1 MNEMNQLLL
10 PPCRRGHS
18 SAVGVT
24 ERVRRSLGDLS
35 KSERKVARTLL
46 SGPPTI
52 GLESVSQLA
61 ARAGRERADREPVRV
76 PSGLRQLRGVPAGAP
91 RRPVRSACCR
101 RWRCIAATSPIR
113 SPPLSRAGAAL
124 AEAVTGTLA
133 QLSPPDFERAVTLLA
148 DERHRVVVSGGWT
161 SHLLAA
167 MLTSLVRPF
176 RSGVLHVPSLAAER
190 AASLAD
196 LARGDTVVL
205 FDFRRYE
212 LDTFEFA
219 RLARERGGRLV
230 LLTDPWLSP
239 IADLADAVLP
249 AQVDGPSPFESLDAH
264 RGARGDPRDRRRT
277 PTRVTPATARLGRYG
292 SIADQW
298 VRPFAGAWSRPRRH
312 AHHQRRRGDDAGTG
326 SGGPRR
332 AGRDRTGGRQAD
344 AAPTG
349 LPARRRL

>member
-1 MNEMNQLLL
+1 M
-10 PPCRRGHS
+10 S
-18 SAVGVT
+18 SASVGVT

-52 GLESVSQLA
+52 GLESVSQFA
-61 ARAGRERADREPVRV
+61 ARAGVSGPTVSRFVSRLGFDNYAAFQQALLEDLSARV
-76 PSGLRQLRGVPAGAP
+76 LSPIDVY
-91 RRPVRSACCR
+91 RSHVAASDHPPLEL
-101 RWRCIAATSPIR
+101 AAT
-113 SPPLSRAGAAL
+113 AL
-124 AEAVTGTLA
+124 AEAVTDTLA
-133 QLSPPDFERAVTLLA
+133 QLSPPDFERAVSLVA
-148 DERHRVVVSGGWT
+148 DERHRVLVTGGWT

-196 LARGDTVVL
+196 LARDDVVVL

-249 AQVDGPSPFESLDAH
+249 AQVDGPSPFESLAPTVALVETLVTEV
-264 RGARGDPRDRRRT
+264 ARRLGVAGTD
-277 PTRVTPATARLGRYG
+277 RLGRYG

-298 VRPFAGAWSRPRRH
+298 VRPFAGALEPSV
-312 AHHQRRRGDDAGTG
+312 AGTHIINEG
-326 SGGPRR
+326 E
-332 AGRDRTGGRQAD
+332 A
-344 AAPTG
+344 
-349 LPARRRL
+349 